1 MVIVRDFDRPSKE
14 VISELSEYSTADI
27 HEALGKTNAMA
38 PDIGPISGEETVCGP
53 ACTVQVPPGDN
64 MMVHAGVDYAQ
75 KGDILVVATASDR
88 AAVWGEL
95 STLNAQKQGLA
106 GFVSDGNVRDSA
118 WLANNEFP
126 VFAPTISQAGAV
138 KETPGSVNVPVAV
151 GGVVVSP
158 GDILSG
164 DSDGIT
170 VVPRENASEILEAT
184 KAKADQEDYLRRQIH
199 EGESL
204 YELLNLDKKI
214 AEHDVQIVD
223 SVNEG

>member
-1 MVIVRDFDRPSKE
+1 MIIVRDFDRPSKE

-53 ACTVQVPPGDN
+53 ACTVQVLPGDN

-158 GDILSG
+158 GDIISG

-184 KAKADQEDYLRRQIH
+184 KAKADQEDYLRRQIY